1 PHAHATIKAINTA
14 AAEKVPG
21 YRAHVIIAKP
31 GAEMLYAGDEILAVC
46 ADTEEHA
53 EDVLRA
59 VRVDYQQLPFFVKE
73 EDALAANNPNTV
85 GGPTANPGGPFATA
99 TFEQNAF
106 NGVAATAEANYAVPV
121 IAHQCLEPH
130 GLVAEWDEGQQN
142 LTVWASTQAV
152 PVTTIALAP

>member
-1 PHAHATIKAINTA
+1 MPWPQQRRLLGTKIQRLDGPDKATGRAKYSYDRTRPGLLHARIFRCPHPHATIKAINTA

-21 YRAHVIIAKP
+21 YRAHFIIAKP

-85 GGPTANPGGPFATA
+85 RGANVTPGGS
-99 TFEQNAF
+99 FETENFGQNAF
-106 NGVAATAEANYAVPV
+106 NGVAA
-121 IAHQCLEPH
+121 
-130 GLVAEWDEGQQN
+130 
-142 LTVWASTQAV
+142 
-152 PVTTIALAP
+152 